1 MGVALESSM
10 VCWADGAG
18 REKAAHNL
26 GQYGPG
32 PPMSTLNRPWPPL
45 IVAKH
50 VPRLVKWRDTLLT
63 LMLWGVFAVLLDFE
77 FELVWRRYV
86 QPGLSRFDPNTK
98 WSLFAHRLMPFLLT
112 ASILAGFLIIFSVRT
127 LRRRSRALLLP
138 QPAPLEIADEA
149 HRAGL
154 DEAELS
160 AARDQR
166 IVIVHVDS
174 NDRYRIEVPHGR

>member
-1 MGVALESSM
+1 MSS
-10 VCWADGAG
+10 
-18 REKAAHNL
+18 
-26 GQYGPG
+26 
-32 PPMSTLNRPWPPL
+32 LNRPWPPL

-63 LMLWGVFAVLLDFE
+63 LMLWGFFAAVLDIE
-77 FELVWRRYV
+77 FELFLRDYL
-86 QPGLSRFDPNTK
+86 QPGLSRFEPNTK
-98 WSLFAHRLMPFLLT
+98 WSLFFERLMPFLLI
-112 ASILAGFLIIFSVRT
+112 SVILAALLIMFGARK
-127 LRRRSRALLLP
+127 LRHRSRALLLP
-138 QPAPLEIADEA
+138 QPAPFEIADQA

-166 IVIVHVDS
+166 IVIAHIDS